1 MNDHTALPPG
11 VIHLPN
17 GSGRSYLLGRMR
29 SVFKADG
36 EETKNTYSISE
47 WWLEPHQTGPGAHSH
62 EANDDIFYVL
72 EGTVTFL
79 AGNESIDAG
88 KGTFLRIPAG
98 VMHDFENRSD
108 ELAGFLNIYIPGGF
122 EKDMPAIVNWFEEH
136 AVER

>member
-47 WWLEPHQTGPGAHSH
+47 WWLEPHQPGPGAHSH

-79 AGNESIDAG
+79 AGNEWIDAG

-122 EKDMPAIVNWFEEH
+122 EKDMPAIVKWFEEH